1 MLEIF
6 DEFDADAK
14 GSVTWDELREGLLE
28 RGIPIELI
36 EVFTQLCEF
45 FFYEYFLY
53 FFLIKGSF

>member
-36 EVFTQLCEF
+36 EVFT
-45 FFYEYFLY
+45 
-53 FFLIKGSF
+53 